1 MTKTDFNHRKVIL
14 FLGILNA
21 LTPFTIDLYLPAF
34 ADIAQDLRTNVA
46 RVSLSVATYFIGY
59 AIGQLVY
66 GPFLDRFGRKKPI
79 YVGLGI
85 YLLATI
91 GCMTAKSIESLLIF
105 RFLSALGGSAAS
117 VAAVAMVRDY
127 FDHKEGAR
135 VFSYLMLVLSTS
147 PLFAPSIGGW
157 MAQHSGWRSVF
168 GFLTVMAVID
178 LFIVAFGLPEVFK
191 GDETVELSP
200 GPLYRGFREIFKVRE
215 FHKYAVAGA
224 LSFSGLFVYLTGSPA
239 IFIDG
244 FGLSKQQ
251 YSYIFAFLAAA
262 MIGGGQVNNYLMKKF
277 SSAVIY
283 NKAILTQMLLA
294 IVFLTSVVL
303 FKLSLPVTIGF
314 IFALLLSIGI
324 AYPNAAALAMG
335 SFKNNAGRA
344 SALLGFIQMGA
355 GAVLASLV
363 GLMDVSGTLPTA
375 MVMCFSAILAW
386 IVLKVLRS

>member
-1 MTKTDFNHRKVIL
+1 MTTTDFNHRRVIL

-34 ADIAQDLRTNVA
+34 ADIAADLNTNVA

-79 YVGLGI
+79 YVGLSI
-85 YLLATI
+85 YLAATI
-91 GCMTAKSIESLLIF
+91 GCMTAQTIEALLVF

-157 MAQHSGWRSVF
+157 MALHYGWRSVF
-168 GFLTVMAVID
+168 AFLTVMAVID
-178 LFIVAFGLPEVFK
+178 IFIVAFGLPKAFE
-191 GDETVELSP
+191 GDKTVQMSP
-200 GPLYRGFREIFKVRE
+200 GPLYRGFREIFGVRE
-215 FHKYAVAGA
+215 FRKYALAGA
-224 LSFSGLFVYLTGSPA
+224 LSFSGLFVYLTGSPS

-244 FGLSKQQ
+244 FALTKQE

-262 MIGGGQVNNYLMKKF
+262 MIGGGQINNQFMKRY
-277 SSAVIY
+277 SSKIIY
-283 NKAILTQMLLA
+283 NKTIFIQMLIA
-294 IVFLTSVVL
+294 ISFLTAVVL
-303 FKLSLPVTIGF
+303 FKLTLPATIGF
-314 IFALLLSIGI
+314 IFILLLSVGI
-324 AYPNAAALAMG
+324 AYPNAASMAMG
-335 SFKNNAGRA
+335 SFTNNAGRA
-344 SALLGFIQMGA
+344 SALLGFIQMGT
-355 GAVLASLV
+355 GAILASLV
-363 GLMDVSGTLPTA
+363 GLMDISGTLPTA

-386 IVLKVLRS
+386 IVLKLMP

>member
-1 MTKTDFNHRKVIL
+1 MNDTSFNHRRVIL

-34 ADIAQDLRTNVA
+34 ADIAHDMNTNVA

-66 GPFLDRFGRKKPI
+66 GPFLDRFGRKKPV
-79 YVGLGI
+79 YVGLTI

-91 GCMTAKSIESLLIF
+91 GCMTAQTIEALLIF

-157 MAQHSGWRSVF
+157 MALHYGWRSVF
-168 GFLTVMAVID
+168 GFLTVMAIMD
-178 LFIVAFGLPEVFK
+178 IFIVAFGLPRAFE
-191 GDETVELSP
+191 GDKSVVLKP
-200 GPLYRGFREIFKVRE
+200 GPLFRGFAEIFRVRE
-215 FHKYAVAGA
+215 FHKYAIAGA

-244 FGLSKQQ
+244 FGLSKQH

-262 MIGGGQVNNYLMKKF
+262 MIGGGQVNNQLMKRF

-283 NKAILTQMLLA
+283 NKAIMIQMCLA
-294 IVFLTSVVL
+294 IIFLTSVVL
-303 FKLSLPVTIGF
+303 FKLTLPVTIGF
-314 IFALLLSIGI
+314 IFVLLLCIGI
-324 AYPNAAALAMG
+324 AYPNAASLAMG

-355 GAVLASLV
+355 GAILASLV
-363 GLMDVSGTLPTA
+363 GLMDISGTLPTA
-375 MVMCFSAILAW
+375 IVMCFSAILAF
-386 IVLKVLRS
+386 IVLKILRS

>member
-1 MTKTDFNHRKVIL
+1 
-14 FLGILNA
+14 
-21 LTPFTIDLYLPAF
+21 
-34 ADIAQDLRTNVA
+34 
-46 RVSLSVATYFIGY
+46 
-59 AIGQLVY
+59 
-66 GPFLDRFGRKKPI
+66 
-79 YVGLGI
+79 
-85 YLLATI
+85 
-91 GCMTAKSIESLLIF
+91 
-105 RFLSALGGSAAS
+105 
-117 VAAVAMVRDY
+117 
-127 FDHKEGAR
+127 
-135 VFSYLMLVLSTS
+135 
-147 PLFAPSIGGW
+147 
-157 MAQHSGWRSVF
+157 
-168 GFLTVMAVID
+168 
-178 LFIVAFGLPEVFK
+178 
-191 GDETVELSP
+191 
-200 GPLYRGFREIFKVRE
+200 
-215 FHKYAVAGA
+215 
-224 LSFSGLFVYLTGSPA
+224 
-239 IFIDG
+239 
-244 FGLSKQQ
+244 
-251 YSYIFAFLAAA
+251 

-283 NKAILTQMLLA
+283 TKAILTQMLLA

>member
-1 MTKTDFNHRKVIL
+1 MTQTDFNHRRVIL
-14 FLGILNA
+14 FLGVLNA

-34 ADIAQDLRTNVA
+34 ADIANDLGTNVA

-59 AIGQLVY
+59 AMGQLAY
-66 GPFLDRFGRKKPI
+66 GPFLDRYGRKKPV
-79 YVGLGI
+79 YVGLSL
-85 YLLATI
+85 YLVATL
-91 GCMTAKSIESLLIF
+91 GCMTAQTIEALLFF

-157 MAQHSGWRSVF
+157 MALHYGWRSVF
-168 GFLTVMAVID
+168 AFLTVMAVLDI
-178 LFIVAFGLPEVFK
+178 LIIAFGLPKAFE
-191 GDETVELSP
+191 GDKSVELSP
-200 GPLYRGFREIFKVRE
+200 GPLLRGFREIFGVRE
-215 FHKYAVAGA
+215 FRKYAVAGA
-224 LSFSGLFVYLTGSPA
+224 LSFSGLFVYITGSPA

-244 FGLSKQQ
+244 FAVTKQE

-262 MIGGGQVNNYLMKKF
+262 MIGGGQVNNQIMKRL
-277 SSAVIY
+277 SSEKIY
-283 NKAILTQMLLA
+283 VRAITTQMIVAIAFLA
-294 IVFLTSVVL
+294 SVII
-303 FKLSLPVTIGF
+303 FKLNLTATITF
-314 IFALLLSIGI
+314 IFFLLLSVGI
-324 AYPNAAALAMG
+324 AYPNAASLAMG

-344 SALLGFIQMGA
+344 SALLGFIQMGT
-355 GAVLASLV
+355 GAILASLV

-386 IVLKVLRS
+386 IVLKLMP